1 MIYVLRE
8 VDQMILCMD
17 FSSDKVKITGV
28 EREKKK
34 LRVTTSL
41 ESPISDLAKFL
52 EEDLKN
58 VTAKIDEIRV
68 SGALENTFHKVFL
81 VPDMKEKM
89 LQAALDSE
97 VTKTFGYDYQF
108 KEEDLGEAPGSGSK
122 PNRKMMAVGIK
133 RTTLEELSGRFGRVR
148 TKPNIYTTYPV
159 ALRALLDKLGLLS
172 QEPLGFVEF
181 DHSMGRIVVF
191 KGKEI
196 QLTREIAVA
205 DQEKDSD
212 RSGLARDI
220 YRTLLF
226 YTETFPDETVTRLVL
241 TGNSTTAEAAESLR
255 EKIGAEIILLNP
267 GSIFQGIEQT
277 SSIHPGCLGL
287 ALLDSDRCSFGFM
300 PFSVQEKKRVKRVLA
315 LSTSACLGVFLIF
328 ALVISRSSL
337 ELRNLNVFD
346 RGMHGKIRM
355 KEDRLREMPLE
366 FVSQSIETSQPPWS
380 EILLELAAVV
390 PEGVALKSF
399 TMKKLRNKWQGYVEG
414 VANGSDEI
422 NSLLQV
428 EEIQNNF
435 VQSPLFEGAKLTE
448 RELKGRAV
456 RFKIIYQLDI

>member
-1 MIYVLRE
+1 
-8 VDQMILCMD
+8 
-17 FSSDKVKITGV
+17 
-28 EREKKK
+28 
-34 LRVTTSL
+34 
-41 ESPISDLAKFL
+41 
-52 EEDLKN
+52 
-58 VTAKIDEIRV
+58 
-68 SGALENTFHKVFL
+68 
-81 VPDMKEKM
+81 
-89 LQAALDSE
+89 
-97 VTKTFGYDYQF
+97 
-108 KEEDLGEAPGSGSK
+108 
-122 PNRKMMAVGIK
+122 
-133 RTTLEELSGRFGRVR
+133 
-148 TKPNIYTTYPV
+148 
-159 ALRALLDKLGLLS
+159 
-172 QEPLGFVEF
+172 
-181 DHSMGRIVVF
+181 
-191 KGKEI
+191 
-196 QLTREIAVA
+196 
-205 DQEKDSD
+205 
-212 RSGLARDI
+212 
-220 YRTLLF
+220 
-226 YTETFPDETVTRLVL
+226 
-241 TGNSTTAEAAESLR
+241 
-255 EKIGAEIILLNP
+255 
-267 GSIFQGIEQT
+267 
-277 SSIHPGCLGL
+277 
-287 ALLDSDRCSFGFM
+287 M